1 MKNKE
6 AVVTL
11 SKRLQTIA
19 SFVTIGNKVAD
30 IGCDH
35 GFVPIYLIKQKIAP
49 RAIAM
54 DIGKGPL
61 QRAMEHV
68 QEYHLESQIETR
80 LSNGMEQL
88 EPGEVDSVILSGIG
102 GPLMIQI
109 LERGKVVAASL
120 KELIL
125 SPQSEIEEVR
135 RYLLAHSF
143 HITKEKMILEDGKYY
158 VIMHVKPNIGNEQ
171 QTIWEDFEYRYG
183 KYLLENKD
191 EIGYS
196 YLNSEKNTKQQ
207 LLDLLKEMDTIRAIE
222 RKAILEKEIAMI
234 ETALNI
240 IEQGKR

>member
-49 RAIAM
+49 KAVAM

-158 VIMHVKPNIGNEQ
+158 VIMHVKPNIGNEKE
-171 QTIWEDFEYRYG
+171 TIWEDFEYRYG

-191 EIGYS
+191 EICCS

-234 ETALNI
+234 ETAWNI